1 MQIRHSSNTHLVQT
15 ADQQK
20 LLQPENVI
28 LCISSL
34 AAISKTDP
42 ETAKFRISQ
51 ITHSR
56 HARSM
61 SNTSIFLASLPPHK
75 QFSFSFFF
83 PSSLPFLWASLKPDS
98 KLLYTE
104 GDLEFWSSCFHLA
117 SAGITGVCTT
127 LLMRCRGLNP
137 GLCVLGKH
145 TPELH
150 CPRNLLLRLFLFERF
165 WIVSRPYW
173 RISWAVH
180 RVVPGLSHTL
190 KHGICVLCVVT
201 PPTVWEENTEINQW
215 HSSFPGL
222 PSPLSLLS
230 SFEIH

>member
-42 ETAKFRISQ
+42 ETAKFGIGQ

-56 HARSM
+56 QARSM

-75 QFSFSFFF
+75 QFSFSFF
-83 PSSLPFLWASLKPDS
+83 PFL
-98 KLLYTE
+98 T
-104 GDLEFWSSCFHLA
+104 
-117 SAGITGVCTT
+117 GITGVCTT

-137 GLCVLGKH
+137 GLRVLGKH

-150 CPRNLLLRLFLFERF
+150 CRPNLLFRLFLSERF
-165 WIVSRPYW
+165 WIVSRPSW
-173 RISWAVH
+173 RSSWAVH

-190 KHGICVLCVVT
+190 KHGICVLCAVT
-201 PPTVWEENTEINQW
+201 PPTVWEENTEINQ
-215 HSSFPGL
+215 
-222 PSPLSLLS
+222 
-230 SFEIH
+230 